1 MSRQMTLVSANR
13 IKITATTVTMA
24 APPPEAKPLPSP
36 PTDGITALSFIP
48 ESNILASTSWDGCVR
63 MHDADAMSPLLC
75 QTPESGPLL
84 SLATPVAHADTLLAG
99 GMDGSG
105 K

>member
-48 ESNILASTSWDGCVR
+48 ESNMLASTSWDGCVR
-63 MHDADAMSPLLC
+63 MHDVDAMSPLLC